1 MVDDARHSSRT
12 QYPFRLECQHNFG
25 GQLSQ
30 KDSRSLIMEMLIDPK
45 EVCELCYEST
55 HLTAER
61 KERLSK
67 KEKQL
72 ACFLCGGSDYTQCDK
87 CFLDWKP
94 HYSERCRD
102 FPIWADADKPNL
114 MVCALCIVN
123 KEWELDIEDLL
134 NRKEQEVVDKVQKCV
149 NEHGQPEIH
158 VLPVQSI
165 FLFPRGTFT
174 KM

>member
-1 MVDDARHSSRT
+1 
-12 QYPFRLECQHNFG
+12 
-25 GQLSQ
+25 
-30 KDSRSLIMEMLIDPK
+30 MEMLIDPK

-67 KEKQL
+67 KEKKL
-72 ACFLCGGSDYTQCDK
+72 ECFLCGGSDYTQCDK

-102 FPIWADADKPNL
+102 FPTWADADKPNL